1 MADFYVLVHPDA
13 GPLATF
19 LTREEADE
27 AVEAVFGD
35 ESGWVR
41 ELWVEPFNVVVATPH
56 E

>member
-27 AVEAVFGD
+27 AVEEVFGD
-35 ESGWVR
+35 ESRSVS
-41 ELWVEPFNVVVATPH
+41 ELWVEPFDVVVATPH
-56 E
+56 K